1 MEKLSTVQNL
11 KEHVERSEKHFPRPE
26 QVENTGGGGMLLHD
40 HVLADGSRLE
50 EVVRQVL
57 PVALCHS
64 LRLNLRLAEV
74 LRLLPDCR
82 RSPARSCLNQSAI
95 EGIPAQAT
103 KAQAGLEEDAD

>member
-1 MEKLSTVQNL
+1 MQNL

-26 QVENTGGGGMLLHD
+26 QVENTGGDVILHD

-57 PVALCHS
+57 AVALCHS
-64 LRLNLRLAEV
+64 LRLDLCLAKV

-82 RSPARSCLNQSAI
+82 RSPARSCPNQSAI
-95 EGIPAQAT
+95 EVIPAQAT